1 MKSQRT
7 QGIFFIII
15 SALFFALMGFFVR
28 LAGDLP
34 TMEKAFF
41 RNAVAAV
48 VAIAMLVK
56 SGQKFNIPKGSRM
69 DMFLRCL
76 CGTLG
81 VICNF
86 YAIDKMNIADAN
98 ILNKLS
104 PFFAIV
110 MSYFILKEKA
120 NVIEWATVIT
130 AFIGAMF
137 VVKPSFEMSSIYG
150 VIAAFGGLMA
160 GTAYTFVRKMGK
172 KNIPGPLIVFCF
184 SAFSCIVILPVMIMQ
199 FKPMT
204 AQQFFILLGAGI
216 SASIG
221 QFSITKAYTY
231 APAKEISVF
240 DYTAV
245 IFSALLG
252 FIFLDQIPDALS
264 ILGYIVIIGS
274 AVVKTVLINRSES
287 VKKQQ

>member
-1 MKSQRT
+1 MKSKRS
-7 QGIFFIII
+7 QGIFYIII

-41 RNAVAAV
+41 RNAIAAIVAAV
-48 VAIAMLVK
+48 MLIR
-56 SGQKFNIPKGSRM
+56 SGQKFEIPKNSRM

-76 CGTLG
+76 CGTIGL
-81 VICNF
+81 ICNF

-104 PFFAIV
+104 PFFAII
-110 MSYFILKEKA
+110 MSYFILKERA
-120 NVIEWATVIT
+120 NKTEWLCVII

-137 VVKPSFEMSSIYG
+137 VVKPSGDISSIYG
-150 VIAAFGGLMA
+150 FIAASGGFLA

-172 KNIPGPLIVFCF
+172 NGIAGPLIVFCF
-184 SAFSCIVILPVMIMQ
+184 SAFSCIVILPFLIVQ
-199 FKPMT
+199 FQPMSL
-204 AQQFFILLGAGI
+204 QQFFILLAAGI
-216 SASIG
+216 CASVG

-240 DYTAV
+240 DYSSV

-252 FIFLDQIPDALS
+252 ILFLSEVPDALS
-264 ILGYIVIIGS
+264 IIGYVIIIAS
-274 AVVKTVLINRSES
+274 AFAKTFLA
-287 VKKQQ
+287 